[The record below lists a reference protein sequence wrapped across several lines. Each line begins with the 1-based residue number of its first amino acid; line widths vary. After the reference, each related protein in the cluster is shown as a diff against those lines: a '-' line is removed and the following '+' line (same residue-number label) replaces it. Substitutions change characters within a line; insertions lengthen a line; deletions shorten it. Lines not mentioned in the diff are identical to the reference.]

1 MPVNAQPLAALRRRL
16 AFLAIA
22 LTLALLGAVGAS
34 ALSAT
39 SANAAQSVNV
49 QSKSLDSQ
57 RSIAS
62 QARNQCRRVKGA
74 ARKRRCIAARTRVLK
89 RKAAARARARAAA
102 RRRARA
108 RARARA
114 IAIRNKG
121 KVGVMTRNVYLGA
134 DLGPAIRASS
144 LQAFIDANGEIMRQV
159 DTNNFAVRARG
170 LAAEIIS
177 KSPDVVGLQ
186 EVALWRTNDRPG
198 PPKNK
203 PADPPESFTSTTV
216 KYDYLQLLMAQL
228 NKGKQRYRVVN
239 VTTEFDFEGPANYDG
254 DPSGYGEINGRL
266 TMRDAIL
273 AKVGSNIKS
282 RNSSGGNYS
291 TFFAPVISGVAITVD
306 RGWGSAEFKVRNS
319 PWFKFVNTH
328 LESFGDDKNKV
339 VDCMTTPPEGY
350 ESNPVSIRCSQAK
363 ELFEGEIAPSTVPVV
378 LTGDLNSDDVSVID
392 ANCPSAA
399 NSGGTLPGNNGGVC
413 GDTFAYNSL
422 KTNGMSEVSTDDP
435 MSCCLKSDLLAD
447 TFGGPGDFDHHIDHI
462 MTSRPDKVKWL
473 KTSNPVTGLSPVNG
487 FWNSDHAGVYSLLKI
502 TP

>member
-1 MPVNAQPLAALRRRL
+1 MPLNAQPIAALRGRL

-22 LTLALLGAVGAS
+22 LTFALLGAMSLS
-34 ALSAT
+34 ALDASSAG
-39 SANAAQSVNV
+39 AAQTVTA
-49 QSKSLDSQ
+49 QSSSASSQ

-74 ARKRRCIAARTRVLK
+74 AQKRRCIASRTRVLK

-114 IAIRNKG
+114 IAIRDKG
-121 KVGVMTRNVYLGA
+121 KVGVMSRNVYLGA

-144 LQAFIDANGEIMRQV
+144 IQQFVNANGEILRNV
-159 DTNNFAVRARG
+159 DENNFPVRARG

-177 KSPDVVGLQ
+177 KSPDLVGLQ
-186 EVALWRTNDRPG
+186 EVALWRTSDKPTFF
-198 PPKNK
+198 KNK
-203 PADPPESFTSTTV
+203 PNDPPESFTSKTV
-216 KYDYLQLLMAQL
+216 KYDYLQLLMDQL
-228 NKGKQRYRVVN
+228 NKGKQRYRVVT
-239 VTTEFDFEGPANYDG
+239 VTNEFDFEGPANYDG
-254 DPSGYGEINGRL
+254 SPDGVGEINGRL

-273 AKVGSNIKS
+273 AKVGADIKT
-282 RNSSGGNYS
+282 RNPQGANYS
-291 TFFAPVISGVAITVD
+291 TFYAPVISGFNVTVD
-306 RGWGSAEFKVRNS
+306 RGWNSAEVKVRNS

-363 ELFEGEIAPSTVPVV
+363 ELAESVIAPSSLPVV
-378 LTGDLNSDDVSVID
+378 LTGDLNSDDNTVVD

-399 NSGGTLPGNNGGVC
+399 NTAGTLPGNNGGVC
-413 GDTFAYNSL
+413 GDTFAYNALLS
-422 KTNGMSEVSTDDP
+422 NGLTDLSTEDV
-435 MSCCLKSDLLAD
+435 MSCCLNSDVLTDDRGSL
-447 TFGGPGDFDHHIDHI
+447 TDFDHHIDHI
-462 MTSRPDKVKWL
+462 MTNQPAKVKGL
-473 KTSNPVTGLSPVNG
+473 STSITGLAPANG
-487 FWNSDHAGVYSLLKI
+487 YWNSDHAGDYTLMRI